1 MSRDLF
7 LFVLVILAVGSIAT
21 LVSGLF
27 TQDLTRGVGASITG
41 YGFPT
46 SWYEK
51 VVMVYPGN
59 PTRYTFSIGS
69 FVLDIAFWSLIVD
82 LPIAVL
88 FRRSKTRKQ

>member
-1 MSRDLF
+1 MDRDLV
-7 LFVLVILAVGSIAT
+7 LLVLVILAVGSFAT

-27 TQDLTRGVGASITG
+27 TQDLTHGVGASITG

-51 VVMVYPGN
+51 VVIVYLGN

-69 FVLDIAFWSLIVD
+69 FVLDIAFWSLIAY

-88 FRRSKTRKQ
+88 FRWSKTRRQ